1 MMTAFTV
8 LLLAAPTAARAASC
22 VPTPESDRAH
32 AARALGSIYM
42 LGIGKNGG
50 AGYVV
55 DPRGY
60 LITNEHVAAR
70 AKRLRGAPG
79 DPDPRVLELCRGL
92 EECSATEITP
102 DGRVD
107 PSRLRVYAEVVA
119 LDAKSDL
126 ALMRVI
132 TDKGLA
138 ALPWSAAAGEGGVV
152 AVRAVPEDWGA
163 VTAGRVRSRT
173 VRRLPP
179 GHESMDLKSVAVWMS
194 DVDTKPGHSGTPL
207 LDRCDGGVM
216 GTVFGG
222 KGRTASDGETYFTP
236 ASEARRLWER
246 SAAAV
251 TAAEARVGAP
261 GYWDGI
267 KARIVADMERALRE
281 MPPPPKAA
289 PRR

>member
-1 MMTAFTV
+1 MRAV
-8 LLLAAPTAARAASC
+8 LASLLLCAPLAARAATC
-22 VPTPESDRAH
+22 APTPEGDRAH
-32 AARALGSIYM
+32 AARALRSLYM

-79 DPDPRVLELCRGL
+79 DPDPRVLEICQGL
-92 EECSATEITP
+92 EACSATELAP
-102 DGRVD
+102 DGRID

-132 TDKGLA
+132 SEKGMA
-138 ALPWSAAAGEGGVV
+138 ALPWSAAAGEGGVI
-152 AVRAVPEDWGA
+152 AVRAVPDDWGA
-163 VTAGRVRSRT
+163 VTLGRVRST
-173 VRRLPP
+173 KVRRLPP

-207 LDRCDGGVM
+207 LDRCDGGVV

-222 KGRTASDGETYFTP
+222 KGETASDGETYFTP
-236 ASEARRLWER
+236 ATEARRLWER
-246 SAAAV
+246 SATAV
-251 TAAEARVGAP
+251 TAAEARVNAP

-281 MPPPPKAA
+281 MPAPPKAA
-289 PRR
+289 PSR